1 VSSGRSPSPWLGGA
15 GARWAQVFL
24 FALHVALLIS
34 LVYLVITFRDVRRRL
49 PIEGWQETLLWACIA
64 LSFVFFARRAWRIGS
79 DLWRALRGQEPPE
92 GDDEFED
99 DDRPKS

>member
-1 VSSGRSPSPWLGGA
+1 VSQRRPPSPWLGGA

-24 FALHVALLIS
+24 FALHVALLVS

-49 PIEGWQETLLWACIA
+49 PIEGWQGTLLLAAVA

-79 DLWRALRGQEPPE
+79 DLWRALRGEEPPAE
-92 GDDEFED
+92 DDEFED
-99 DDRPKS
+99 DDRLES